1 VNAISWIR
9 RLWMRR
15 QVEAGM
21 REEMEFH
28 REARISDLVGRG
40 MDPKKAARTA
50 RLEFG
55 SAEAYRDECRKELGY
70 RPWDELCADLRFA
83 GRGMKNNPGFTAA
96 TVTILALAIGVNGGF
111 FSLYSNYLLKP
122 LPIRGVERHF
132 SVSGFDRNGRSTS
145 GWSSSEVEA
154 LRRSVGP
161 EMEGLYTSDTFQVLA
176 IAPVQRQTIIT
187 GVSGNY
193 FRLLGGTAILGR
205 TLSETLEHDPVAVL
219 SNSGAARFF
228 PHRANPI
235 GQSLRVRTTVLT
247 VIGVMRPDFTGTGA
261 VVPDFWVENGTENAL
276 RGRSSTED
284 NRRDLFGLLAP
295 SVSVERAQAVLT
307 AAASHFPR
315 PDEQVTRV
323 VLRPQRTLLPDG
335 EGTVAVAALLFAAF
349 WIVLLIACANLANL
363 HMARAAARTHEIA
376 MRLSLGASR
385 WRIVRQLLTENT
397 FTALLGAAAGCA
409 LAIVTV
415 QTAHDYAL
423 SLSGVGGITM
433 RPVSADWRVLL
444 YSIALGLVAGL
455 AFGLLPAIEA
465 TSPSL
470 TLSTKRENSS
480 FAGRVRPRRMRN
492 LLIVGQ
498 VAASLVLLVI
508 GGVLI
513 RNIQRLDSV
522 DAGYDLN
529 RVFDL
534 RLDQPAATTL
544 ALLGQ
549 QPGVGAV
556 TAVAR
561 VPLYGRLDRLPV
573 TVEGRATLVQYNYV
587 DQHYFETLALPLEGR
602 SFTVAETSAR
612 AKVAVISQATARKLW
627 TTGSSLG
634 RAFAIDST
642 PEGAKAAGV
651 YQVVGVLPDVA
662 SEWLFTGKD
671 ASAIYLPAAAGQAGI
686 ESAMVRITGNPAKT
700 AAAIREFC
708 AGIAT
713 GCEPLSLREVSAM
726 QRFPFQIAAGVAGA
740 LGGLALLLTAIG
752 LYSVTSYSVVQ
763 RRREIGVLLA
773 LGASPPQV
781 IRRVLTEAW
790 RCVVLGVAA
799 GLPVCLLLSKL
810 AASSVFEI
818 RTFDVGAYLFVPALL
833 TAIATLAC
841 AGPARRAVRMD
852 PMVSLREE

>member
-1 VNAISWIR
+1 MKWIR
-9 RLWMRR
+9 RLWKRR
-15 QVEAGM
+15 QVEADM

-28 REARISDLVGRG
+28 REARISDLVDRG
-40 MDPKKAARTA
+40 MEPEKAARAA

-55 SAEAYRDECRKELGY
+55 NAEAYRDECRRELGY
-70 RPWDELCADLRFA
+70 RPWDELYADLRFA
-83 GRGMKNNPGFTAA
+83 GRGMKNNPGFTTA
-96 TVTILALAIGVNGGF
+96 TVTILALAIGVNGAF
-111 FSLYSNYLLKP
+111 FSLYSNYVLKP

-132 SVSGFDRNGRSTS
+132 SVTGFDRSGRSTS
-145 GWSSSEVEA
+145 GWSNSEVEA

-161 EMEGLYTSDTFQVLA
+161 EMEGLYTSDTVQVLA
-176 IAPVQRQTIIT
+176 VAPVQRQTIIT

-205 TLSETLEHDPVAVL
+205 TLSETEEHDPVAVL
-219 SNSGAARFF
+219 SSSGAERFF
-228 PHRANPI
+228 PNRANPI
-235 GQSLRVRTTVLT
+235 GQNLRVRTTVLT
-247 VIGVMRPDFTGTGA
+247 VIGVMPSDFTGTVA
-261 VVPDFWVENGTENAL
+261 VVPDFWVGLGTENAL
-276 RGRSSTED
+276 RGRASAED

-295 SVSVERAQAVLT
+295 DASVGRAQAVLT

-315 PDEQVTRV
+315 PHEQVNRV
-323 VLRPQRTLLPDG
+323 ELRPQRTLLPDG
-335 EGTVAVAALLFAAF
+335 EGIAAVAALLFAAF
-349 WIVLLIACANLANL
+349 WMVLLIACANLANL
-363 HMARAAARTHEIA
+363 HLARAAARTHEIA

-385 WRIVRQLLTENT
+385 WRIVRQLLTEST
-397 FTALLGAAAGCA
+397 FTALLGAAGGCV

-415 QTAHDYAL
+415 QTAHDYAIA
-423 SLSGVGGITM
+423 LSGVGGITM
-433 RPVSADWRVLL
+433 LPVSADWRVLL
-444 YSIALGLVAGL
+444 YSVALGLVAGL

-492 LLIVGQ
+492 LLIGGQ
-498 VAASLVLLVI
+498 VAASLVLLII

-556 TAVAR
+556 TAAAR

-573 TVEGRATLVQYNYV
+573 TVEGRGTLVPYNYV
-587 DQHYFETLALPLEGR
+587 DQHYFETLALPVDGR
-602 SFTVAETSAR
+602 CFTAAETSAR
-612 AKVAVISQATARKLW
+612 ARVAIISQATARKLW
-627 TTGSSLG
+627 IRGSALG
-634 RAFAIDST
+634 QSFAIDST
-642 PEGAKAAGV
+642 PEGAEAAGV
-651 YQVVGVLPDVA
+651 YQVVGVVPDVS
-662 SEWLFTGKD
+662 SEWLFKGKD

-708 AGIAT
+708 AGVTT
-713 GCEPLSLREVSAM
+713 GCEPSSLREVSAM
-726 QRFPFQIAAGVAGA
+726 QRFPFEIAAGVAGA

-752 LYSVTSYSVVQ
+752 LYSVASYSVVQ

-773 LGASPPQV
+773 MGASPSQV
-781 IRRVLTEAW
+781 IRRILSEAL
-790 RCVVLGVAA
+790 RCVMLGLAA
-799 GLPVCLLLSKL
+799 GLPVCLTLSKL
-810 AASSVFEI
+810 AASSVLEI
-818 RTFDVGAYLFVPALL
+818 RTFDVGAYFSVPVLL
-833 TAIATLAC
+833 IVITTLAC
-841 AGPARRAVRMD
+841 VGPARRAARTD
-852 PMVSLREE
+852 PMLSLREE